1 MISGNPRSLERKL
14 SSESVKDNVLLV
26 DGSDTNTKRFKLM
39 KVPSYVKEYRRF
51 QRSEL
56 EVGNMLKKGACCSF
70 WYAVVVQNMKPVMVK
85 ALYPDPDLDPDDFKV
100 KKSCEKVDVIKKEEE
115 ILSMLPP
122 HPNVNG
128 FYGMTE
134 DMRVLVLEEVRTDLA
149 TVLHLTEHLI
159 PITILKW
166 TRDILLGLA
175 HIHGTQVVHQDIS
188 PNNICITSQY
198 RAQISEFSKSC
209 RLERQEQL
217 QNKQRIG
224 TLSYRAPELIMG
236 AKTYNNKA
244 KIDCWSVGIVILEM
258 LLGDCP
264 VSGLVTDVCTC
275 HNPFHSNFNFDQLKM
290 IFKLVGTPTDET
302 FLTKLDCFAHFS
314 SWKVYRRGLKQKVWE
329 ACILDHKPQ
338 HGFFSRKTAKESIEK
353 SSGDDPITLEELKA
367 YSVI

>member
-1 MISGNPRSLERKL
+1 MISGNSRSLEHKL
-14 SSESVKDNVLLV
+14 SSESVKDNLLLV

-51 QRSEL
+51 PRSEL

-70 WYAVVVQNMKPVMVK
+70 WYAVVVQSMKPVMVK

-100 KKSCEKVDVIKKEEE
+100 KKSCEKVDVIKKEED

-175 HIHGTQVVHQDIS
+175 HIHSAQVMRRSRWGGSNTSGQVVHQDIS
-188 PNNICITSQY
+188 PNNIFITSQY

-217 QNKQRIG
+217 QNKQRLG
-224 TLSYRAPELIMG
+224 
-236 AKTYNNKA
+236 
-244 KIDCWSVGIVILEM
+244 M
-258 LLGDCP
+258 L
-264 VSGLVTDVCTC
+264 
-275 HNPFHSNFNFDQLKM
+275 
-290 IFKLVGTPTDET
+290 
-302 FLTKLDCFAHFS
+302 
-314 SWKVYRRGLKQKVWE
+314 
-329 ACILDHKPQ
+329 
-338 HGFFSRKTAKESIEK
+338 
-353 SSGDDPITLEELKA
+353 
-367 YSVI
+367 